1 MGSAVLLGAGE
12 VVEGGDLGTSRR
24 GDVPARDL
32 ARGPARL
39 TVALGIGRDANGLD
53 ACDPSS
59 ALRVR
64 RGRGGSGPGLTRP
77 RLGVSSGAHTP
88 GRVLG
93 RGGAPGAPP
102 PPPPSQTPARPPPP
116 PPSPP
121 LA

>member
-64 RGRGGSGPGLTRP
+64 RGRGGSGHVLPGP
-77 RLGVSSGAHTP
+77 RVGVSSGE
-88 GRVLG
+88 
-93 RGGAPGAPP
+93 
-102 PPPPSQTPARPPPP
+102 QTPWRFWLEGEPTVSPYRPHVSKRRAVKP
-116 PPSPP
+116 
-121 LA
+121 ADG